1 MDAQQILLFI
11 ISVIVF
17 SFRQLFIIV
26 IQGRT

>member
-1 MDAQQILLFI
+1 MDAQQIPLFI

-17 SFRQLFIIV
+17 SFRQLFIIE